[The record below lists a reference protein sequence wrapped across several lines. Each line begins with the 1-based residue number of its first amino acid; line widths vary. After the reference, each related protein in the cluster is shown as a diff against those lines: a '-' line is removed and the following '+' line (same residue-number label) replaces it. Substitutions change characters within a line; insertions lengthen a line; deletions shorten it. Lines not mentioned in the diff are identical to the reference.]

1 MAQFQG
7 EKFIRN
13 VENTIS
19 PGEIGRL
26 FFFQEFKKL
35 LPRRLFKKVL
45 AKTSKETPLMG
56 FVIDPYC
63 LFLFYKIKNIERAK
77 AFLPERYELV
87 KSSIFEG
94 DEPQYY
100 YGFGCFNSRA
110 STFWGTRLECYLVTR
125 DKETGLLSFIFIDI
139 LSNTIIA
146 LPSVGIADPNC
157 QKSIFTTNSNGK
169 LLLDMREDAT
179 DRQIVLTGDVTRGT
193 SRKLNQDLWLL
204 GNTSIAHS
212 KEFAGEDDN
221 PFAVVF
227 DPDEVSEALDL
238 PVDSINIMKDSLYP
252 DLAESQPDK
261 VVCFPYT
268 QHYMADSPSCRTY
281 IRSREDM
288 MIKYDEISE
297 LQDIETFST
306 KKIRKQ
312 FYAGIAASFLASM
325 TFLVLLATDVLSFS

>member
-7 EKFIRN
+7 EEFIRN

-19 PGEIGRL
+19 PGEVSRL
-26 FFFQEFKKL
+26 YFFQEFKKL
-35 LPRRLFKKVL
+35 LPRRVFSKVL
-45 AKTSKETPLMG
+45 KQTSRETPLMG

-63 LFLFYKIKNIERAK
+63 LFLFYKIKDIERAK
-77 AFLPERYELV
+77 AFLPDRYELV

-157 QKSIFTTNSNGK
+157 NKAIFTTNSNGS
-169 LLLDMREDAT
+169 LLLDMQEDGT
-179 DRQIVLTGDVTRGT
+179 ERQIVLTADVRKGE
-193 SRKLNQDLWLL
+193 SRRLNQDLWLL

-212 KEFAGEDDN
+212 KEFAGDDDN

-238 PVDSINIMKDSLYP
+238 PVDSISLLKDTLYP
-252 DLAESQPDK
+252 DLAEGQPDK
-261 VVCFPYT
+261 VVCFPFT

-281 IRSREDM
+281 IRSRQDM
-288 MIKYDEISE
+288 MVKYDEISG
-297 LQDIETFST
+297 LKDIRTFST

-312 FYAGIAASFLASM
+312 FFAGIAASFLASM
-325 TFLVLLATDVLSFS
+325 TFLILLGTGVLTFG